1 MVPLMRLAN
10 DVLRIFLLKVFQF
23 FRAKYLFV

>member
-10 DVLRIFLLKVFQF
+10 DVLRIFVVKVFQF
-23 FRAKYLFV
+23 LRAQYLFL